1 MFTFLFIYVPRG
13 TYSKC
18 GMNISLFTQDI
29 DLFREMF
36 IYITQHYT
44 RNTAISQEK
53 VLSAHFA
60 AFSLPDS
67 SPTSADAAPSCP
79 AIPAAALR
87 ARFPS
92 LRSPARAPRP
102 LPLPTPA
109 KKSPGIFFPSFVFI
123 RFRYFRRCR
132 IHRPRR
138 YRRPER
144 HQARLPRTLP
154 PPLPPL
160 PEL

>member
-1 MFTFLFIYVPRG
+1 
-13 TYSKC
+13 
-18 GMNISLFTQDI
+18 MNIFLFTQDI

-79 AIPAAALR
+79 AIPAAALP
-87 ARFPS
+87 ARVPND
-92 LRSPARAPRP
+92 RSPAHKPYLLKTARAAPP
-102 LPLPTPA
+102 YSPIPA
-109 KKSPGIFFPSFVFI
+109 KKLGKF
-123 RFRYFRRCR
+123 
-132 IHRPRR
+132 
-138 YRRPER
+138 
-144 HQARLPRTLP
+144 
-154 PPLPPL
+154 L
-160 PEL
+160 PEHCTYSFSLFSSLSDSSPSSVSSSGTSSGSLASDASSAAASAS

>member
-1 MFTFLFIYVPRG
+1 MFPFLFIYVPRG

-18 GMNISLFTQDI
+18 GMNIFLFTQDI

-102 LPLPTPA
+102 LLPPLPQ
-109 KKSPGIFFPSFVFI
+109 KSSGNFFPSFLLI

-138 YRRPER
+138 YHHRERR
-144 HQARLPRTLP
+144 QARLPRMLP
-154 PPLPPL
+154 PPQPPL

>member
-18 GMNISLFTQDI
+18 GMNIFLFTQDI

-60 AFSLPDS
+60 AFSPPDS

-87 ARFPS
+87 APS
-92 LRSPARAPRP
+92 PHSR
-102 LPLPTPA
+102 
-109 KKSPGIFFPSFVFI
+109 KKSPGNFFPSFVLI

-138 YRRPER
+138 YHHRERR
-144 HQARLPRTLP
+144 QARLPRTLP
-154 PPLPPL
+154 PPQPPL

>member
-18 GMNISLFTQDI
+18 GMNIFLFTQDI

-44 RNTAISQEK
+44 RNTATSQEK

-102 LPLPTPA
+102 LPHSR
-109 KKSPGIFFPSFVFI
+109 KKKLGKF
-123 RFRYFRRCR
+123 
-132 IHRPRR
+132 
-138 YRRPER
+138 
-144 HQARLPRTLP
+144 
-154 PPLPPL
+154 L
-160 PEL
+160 PELCTYSFSLFSSLSDSSPSSVSSSGTSSGSLASDASSAAASAS

>member
-18 GMNISLFTQDI
+18 GMNIFLFTQDI

-67 SPTSADAAPSCP
+67 FPTSADAAPSCP
-79 AIPAAALR
+79 ANPAAALR

-102 LPLPTPA
+102 LLPLQQ
-109 KKSPGIFFPSFVFI
+109 KSSGNFFPSFVLI
-123 RFRYFRRCR
+123 RFRCFRRQFL
-132 IHRPRR
+132 RPRPVHHR
-138 YRRPER
+138 ERR
-144 HQARLPRTLP
+144 QARLPRTLP
-154 PPLPPL
+154 PPQPPL

>member
-18 GMNISLFTQDI
+18 GMNIFLFTQDI

-53 VLSAHFA
+53 VLSVHFA

-79 AIPAAALR
+79 TIPAAALR

-102 LPLPTPA
+102 L
-109 KKSPGIFFPSFVFI
+109 
-123 RFRYFRRCR
+123 
-132 IHRPRR
+132 
-138 YRRPER
+138 
-144 HQARLPRTLP
+144 LP
-154 PPLPPL
+154 PPPEKKPGKFL
-160 PEL
+160 PELYAYSFSLFSSLSDSSPSSVSSSGTSSGSLASDASSAAASAS

>member
-1 MFTFLFIYVPRG
+1 MFTFLFIYVPHG

-18 GMNISLFTQDI
+18 GMNIFLFTQDI

-102 LPLPTPA
+102 PSSHTPA
-109 KKSPGIFFPSFVFI
+109 KKLGKF
-123 RFRYFRRCR
+123 
-132 IHRPRR
+132 
-138 YRRPER
+138 
-144 HQARLPRTLP
+144 
-154 PPLPPL
+154 L
-160 PEL
+160 PELCAYSFSLFSSLSDSSSSSVSSSGTSSGSLASDASSAAASAS